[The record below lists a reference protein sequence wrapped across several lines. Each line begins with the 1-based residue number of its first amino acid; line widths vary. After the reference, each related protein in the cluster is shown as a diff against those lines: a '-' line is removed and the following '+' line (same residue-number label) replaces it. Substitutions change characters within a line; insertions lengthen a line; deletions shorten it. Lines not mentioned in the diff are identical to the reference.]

1 MAFKFNPNLDYQND
15 AIQAVVELFKGQES
29 TYSNFTIYDPVKYPT
44 QMVAGGGTEEN
55 ENGVANSLDL
65 DEDEIVINL
74 REVQKQNHLK
84 EYAGEIKKNN
94 LNIAVEMETGARV
107 IIVTGCIN
115 ILISRVS
122 ETFIENNS
130 CIS

>member
-1 MAFKFNPNLDYQND
+1 MREISYFSAL
-15 AIQAVVELFKGQES
+15 
-29 TYSNFTIYDPVKYPT
+29 YDFIKYPISGEEEFGLRNAQLGAIHAIAANDT
-44 QMVAGGGTEEN
+44 LEEN
-55 ENGVANSLDL
+55 GNSM
-65 DEDEIVINL
+65 IV
-74 REVQKQNHLK
+74 
-84 EYAGEIKKNN
+84 
-94 LNIAVEMETGARV
+94 MPTGARV